1 LQVGTGRAKP
11 LFMIRLALA
20 ALALPLVLAGCKP
33 DAPEPAASDAAGAEQ
48 APSPVSV
55 EEWLR
60 ANELG
65 DDAAGGPFEGALYAK
80 AETDLD
86 GDGVDEVLVYVGGPM
101 FCGSG
106 GCNLL
111 VLKRGSGGFAA
122 VGDLS
127 VVQRPVGVLDSSTNG
142 WRDLAV
148 SVSGGGNPG
157 GTMKLMFDGKAYPSN
172 PTVAPAE
179 PVDSLGTVLI
189 GQGPLKP
196 LD

>member
-1 LQVGTGRAKP
+1 
-11 LFMIRLALA
+11 
-20 ALALPLVLAGCKP
+20 
-33 DAPEPAASDAAGAEQ
+33 
-48 APSPVSV
+48 
-55 EEWLR
+55 
-60 ANELG
+60 
-65 DDAAGGPFEGALYAK
+65 
-80 AETDLD
+80 
-86 GDGVDEVLVYVGGPM
+86 
-101 FCGSG
+101 
-106 GCNLL
+106 
-111 VLKRGSGGFAA
+111 

-189 GQGPLKP
+189 GQGPLARAQPGFRMSRIAGQWAARLQPATRPDPEFLTRTDNQRKVRH
-196 LD
+196 D